1 VSDLKS
7 GINED
12 DVTME
17 MTGLV
22 ILNDMVMK
30 HRQWGAISKM
40 IQDDRDFLQLKCALL
55 MRNPS

>member
-1 VSDLKS
+1 MSDLKS

-30 HRQWGAISKM
+30 HRQLGANSKM